1 MSNRFT
7 NPYKT
12 IFAFWKWHFL
22 VLQTRHCKTTV
33 FRNLSATF
41 LHFKRQ
47 LSCKKLPLFFIKTAN
62 FEQENLGFLTKTANI
77 HLQKTPATVPSG
89 FPLGLMKESRQEFRQ

>member
-1 MSNRFT
+1 MLNRFE
-7 NPYKT
+7 NPDKP
-12 IFAFWKWHFL
+12 IFAFWKWNTIR
-22 VLQTRHCKTTV
+22 LQSRHSKTTV
-33 FRNLSATF
+33 LRNLSATF

-89 FPLGLMKESRQEFRQ
+89 FPLGLMKESRQEFRL